1 MENKKNSSKKILIF
15 IILIAI
21 AIFSVKYF
29 HIENYFTKEKIEQII
44 SKSGIWAPVIFI
56 LIYSITPILFLPGI
70 PFAIIAGAFFGPFW
84 GVVYA
89 DIGATIGASLSF
101 LIARYFLK
109 EWVENKVKGTKF
121 EKLYNDVEKNGWKVV
136 AFTRLIPIFPYN
148 MLNYFF
154 GITKVRFIHYF
165 FATLIFMIPGA
176 VGYVVFG
183 SSIFDLLKGKI
194 SGKFIIGISLIILIS
209 ILPLIYKKMRGEND

>member
-101 LIARYFLK
+101 SKDTA
-109 EWVENKVKGTKF
+109 
-121 EKLYNDVEKNGWKVV
+121 
-136 AFTRLIPIFPYN
+136 
-148 MLNYFF
+148 
-154 GITKVRFIHYF
+154 
-165 FATLIFMIPGA
+165 
-176 VGYVVFG
+176 
-183 SSIFDLLKGKI
+183 
-194 SGKFIIGISLIILIS
+194 
-209 ILPLIYKKMRGEND
+209 